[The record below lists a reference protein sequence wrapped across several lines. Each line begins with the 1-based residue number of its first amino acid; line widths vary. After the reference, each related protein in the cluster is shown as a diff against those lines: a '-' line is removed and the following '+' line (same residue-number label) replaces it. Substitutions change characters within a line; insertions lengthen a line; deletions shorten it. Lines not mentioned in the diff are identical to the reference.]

1 MKSAVLC
8 CLVVLSLGL
17 SAAPVPVAADV
28 SMGSM
33 LSIFSRGLLSV
44 DAAKKPAPRKTPPK
58 KKTTKHKPTKK
69 KPTKHKPTKH
79 KPTKHKPTK
88 KKPTKKKP
96 TPKKTTP
103 KAKPTV
109 KPKPTAP
116 KPKPTAPKPTAKP
129 VSTPASPSGKNTIP
143 KGAPGTVQPDVSDP
157 TPNAPKAGSGKCVS
171 GAFTIFNSPLVPFS
185 SAKATCTSK
194 GMVLASISTIFEP
207 DSNAL
212 MQAAQTAIEACEGT
226 NEQVWFDTTLTTTDS
241 PPTCNAFM
249 VTNQPTA
256 GTTGAAGRRLAGAT
270 PLVLLASSVPTGCAT
285 KLPVMCVS
293 ASATS

>member
-1 MKSAVLC
+1 MKTAVLC

-33 LSIFSRGLLSV
+33 LSVFTRGLLSV
-44 DAAKKPAPRKTPPK
+44 DASKKPAP
-58 KKTTKHKPTKK
+58 K
-69 KPTKHKPTKH
+69 KPAP
-79 KPTKHKPTK
+79 K
-88 KKPTKKKP
+88 KKPTKKKSTKPKP
-96 TPKKTTP
+96 TKKKATKPKPHAKPHAKPHPKPTKKTTP
-103 KAKPTV
+103 KPKPTV
-109 KPKPTAP
+109 HKPTP
-116 KPKPTAPKPTAKP
+116 KPKPTPRP

-143 KGAPGTVQPDVSDP
+143 KGAPGTVQPDVQDP

-171 GAFTIFNSPLVPFS
+171 GPYTIFNSPLVPFS
-185 SAKATCTSK
+185 SAKATCSSN

-207 DSNAL
+207 DNAVL
-212 MQAAQTAIEACEGT
+212 MQAAQTAIEACEGS

-256 GTTGAAGRRLAGAT
+256 GTTGASGRRLAGST
-270 PLVLLASSVPTGCAT
+270 PLILLASSVPTGCAT

-293 ASATS
+293 PSASS